1 MNGNSNKRG
10 KEEEGVWSWNRIE
23 GNPKKKIEKG
33 RKMWMHVDYVR
44 ATKGVIK

>member
-10 KEEEGVWSWNRIE
+10 KEEEGVRSWNRIE
-23 GNPKKKIEKG
+23 GNPKKIEKG

>member
-1 MNGNSNKRG
+1 MEIAIRGEKRRKG
-10 KEEEGVWSWNRIE
+10 FGLGTGLKATQ
-23 GNPKKKIEKG
+23 KKIEKG

>member
-1 MNGNSNKRG
+1 MEIAIRGEKRRKG
-10 KEEEGVWSWNRIE
+10 FGLGTGLKATQ
-23 GNPKKKIEKG
+23 KKKKTEKG